1 MSCMKRPFA
10 TEREAL
16 RNQRRINKRFGEGP
30 TRQVAYPCPDCTE
43 DMGPE
48 TWHLRTERLDI
59 EAKVAKVVRLKQGRR
74 RRPSARPWEDE
85 DLEGKWAA

>member
-1 MSCMKRPFA
+1 MACMKRPFA
-10 TEREAL
+10 TEQEAEAN
-16 RNQRRINKRFGEGP
+16 RRRINRRVGDGP
-30 TRQVAYPCPDCTE
+30 TRQVAYPCPDCSE

-59 EAKVAKVVRLKQGRR
+59 EARVAKVIRLKQGRK
-74 RRPSARPWEDE
+74 RRPSNRPWEDE